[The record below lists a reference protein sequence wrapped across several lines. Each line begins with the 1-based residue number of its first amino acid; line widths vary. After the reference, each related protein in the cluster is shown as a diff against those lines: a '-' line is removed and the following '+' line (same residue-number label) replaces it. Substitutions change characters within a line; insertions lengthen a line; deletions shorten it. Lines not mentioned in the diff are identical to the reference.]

1 METARDNKK
10 GIQKRNYLIVLIVM
24 IMLSILFARSFY
36 WPSWKGYSKR
46 IITEVLMI
54 AVGITAVPW
63 TAVKV
68 GVLNHWVSV
77 CVFRFTSVWGM
88 IWRNKVRVICIIAL
102 YILLALLGYNLAKIP
117 YVIGKSDRFNPR
129 FGILLVAILYLI
141 LTFMLLCRVGR
152 KRIDLLFL
160 ATALIIGSAYIRITP
175 GEIATSWDDQ
185 IHYVRTLG
193 LSNGLN
199 GIMYSSDKLLIKGV
213 RKNPIRFSRESQ
225 QEYNKQLTELY
236 QQKKYSYYQYR
247 KYISLWSVAY
257 IPAAIGIVFGR
268 GLGLP
273 YIEILKLG
281 RFFNLLFYAL
291 IISAAIRRIKYGK
304 TLIACCG
311 LIPSAVFLA
320 CSYSYDFW
328 VICLGIYGY
337 ALFYSILQDAKH
349 TASKHDLIAMLAACL
364 LGFIPKMV
372 YFPLLLPLWF
382 IPKNRFESRR
392 KQRYFRLALIAVV
405 VLLLLSFFCGFWE
418 PDYRGGSG
426 VDPAGQVRYIL
437 SAPIQYVKL
446 LYHFLIP
453 GYLSPIT
460 VNQSFLDFA
469 YLGAGASSAVLILI
483 LYVLSFIDRGD
494 SSQEGMVKVRIAGLL
509 GVVLAVMIVATALYV
524 SYTPVAAASPQG
536 VQVRYLFPVLLPFFM
551 LIGADKISYRGSK
564 RLITMIA
571 LAVFAGAFLRNVSQ
585 LIVSLY

>member
-1 METARDNKK
+1 
-10 GIQKRNYLIVLIVM
+10 M

-36 WPSWKGYSKR
+36 WPSWRGYSKR

-54 AVGITAVPW
+54 AVGIIAVPW
-63 TAVKV
+63 TVVKV
-68 GVLNHWVSV
+68 GVLNRWASV
-77 CVFRFTSVWGM
+77 CVSRFTSVWGM

-117 YVIGKSDRFNPR
+117 YVIGKSERFNPR

-141 LTFMLLCRVGR
+141 LTFILLYRIGE

-160 ATALIIGSAYIRITP
+160 TIALIIGSAYIRVTP

-185 IHYVRTLG
+185 IHYIRTLG

-199 GIMYSSDKLLIKGV
+199 GIMYSADKLLISGV
-213 RKNPIRFSRESQ
+213 GNDSIRFSRESQ

-236 QQKKYSYYQYR
+236 QQKKYHYYQYR

-268 GLGLP
+268 GWGLP

-304 TLIACCG
+304 TLVACCG

-337 ALFYSILQDAKH
+337 AYMPW
-349 TASKHDLIAMLAACL
+349 DLWIC
-364 LGFIPKMV
+364 
-372 YFPLLLPLWF
+372 
-382 IPKNRFESRR
+382 
-392 KQRYFRLALIAVV
+392 V
-405 VLLLLSFFCGFWE
+405 VLF
-418 PDYRGGSG
+418 
-426 VDPAGQVRYIL
+426 
-437 SAPIQYVKL
+437 
-446 LYHFLIP
+446 
-453 GYLSPIT
+453 
-460 VNQSFLDFA
+460 
-469 YLGAGASSAVLILI
+469 
-483 LYVLSFIDRGD
+483 D
-494 SSQEGMVKVRIAGLL
+494 SSRYEAHRVKA
-509 GVVLAVMIVATALYV
+509 
-524 SYTPVAAASPQG
+524 
-536 VQVRYLFPVLLPFFM
+536 
-551 LIGADKISYRGSK
+551 
-564 RLITMIA
+564 
-571 LAVFAGAFLRNVSQ
+571 
-585 LIVSLY
+585 